1 MSNLPRCR
9 QWPVVCVHNPA
20 QSQPLTTTIPL
31 ASPQSA
37 CSPVFLRPSGLSLK
51 PSPTDHTH
59 TPPCLVCL
67 PPSHV
72 VTGPAD
78 CRRHDGHHGKRRH
91 QHSSVGF
98 HSDGG
103 LWRGRNPGSI
113 PGVPVAVGLA
123 QRFRDTR
130 AFPATRT
137 KFSVNT
143 AADFRLMNM
152 DRGVGGAES
161 IQLSIELNKTVIK

>member
-1 MSNLPRCR
+1 MC
-9 QWPVVCVHNPA
+9 
-20 QSQPLTTTIPL
+20 SQPVPNSTLDNHDSTVITSTSLLWLVPQNL
-31 ASPQSA
+31 SP
-37 CSPVFLRPSGLSLK
+37 PLK
-51 PSPTDHTH
+51 PSPADHTH
-59 TPPCLVCL
+59 PPHCLACL
-67 PPSHV
+67 PPSRV